1 MFRLGFISANNFK
14 EPYPVYPLGV
24 SYLITYLERNM
35 PECTCSLFDF
45 NLDGSY
51 DEMRRWCEDGEFDAI
66 AISLRNIDDNNIL
79 SENCFVNHYIR
90 IVSTLR
96 QVTDVRILVGGAGFS
111 IFPELLL
118 ERLGADFGIKG
129 EGEKSLC
136 ELLDAIFHG
145 KDWHSV
151 EGLVYR
157 DPEGKVRVNG
167 RSTYVESPCL
177 EMNPD
182 SVGYYFDKSGML
194 NVQTK
199 RGCPFKCIYCSY
211 PVIDGRKVRNLDASA
226 VVDNIREMNGK
237 FGIDYLF
244 FTDSVFNI
252 DRSYNEELCHRII
265 ESGLKVRWGAY
276 FSPRNLSREEL
287 ALYQEAGL
295 THIEW
300 GTDTLAD
307 KTLETYAKGITW
319 EEIRNTSL
327 WAGDLG
333 IFYAHFM
340 ILGGYGETDETLRQ
354 TFERSKE
361 LGFTVL
367 FPYIGMRIYPNTR
380 LFEIA
385 LQEGVVSG
393 AEELIEPKY
402 YVSRDVDLGNV
413 KELAAASGQKWVFP
427 GDGNEALIERFRAK
441 KRRGPLWEFLRY

>member
-14 EPYPVYPLGV
+14 EPYPVYPLGA
-24 SYLITYLERNM
+24 SYLITYLEKHM
-35 PECTCSLFDF
+35 PECRCSLFDF
-45 NLDGSY
+45 NLDGEY
-51 DEMRRWCEDGEFDAI
+51 DELRAWCEEGAFDAI

-90 IVSTLR
+90 IVQTLR
-96 QVTDVRILVGGAGFS
+96 RVTDVKILVGGAGFS

-118 ERLGADFGIKG
+118 DRLGVDFGIKG
-129 EGEKSLC
+129 EGERSLC

-145 KDWHSV
+145 KDWHSI

-157 DPEGKVRVNG
+157 DGDGKVRVNG
-167 RSTYVESPCL
+167 RRSFVESPCL
-177 EMNPD
+177 RMNPG
-182 SVGYYFDKSGML
+182 SVKYYFDKSGML

-199 RGCPFKCIYCSY
+199 RGCPFSCIYCSY
-211 PVIDGRKVRNLDASA
+211 PIIDGKRVRNLDSGT
-226 VVDNIREMNGK
+226 VLDNIVEMNRDY
-237 FGIDYLF
+237 GIDYLF

-252 DRSYNEELCHRII
+252 DRSYNEELCHRIL
-265 ESGLKVRWGAY
+265 ESGVKVRWGAY
-276 FSPRNLSREEL
+276 FSPRNLTRDDL
-287 ALYQEAGL
+287 ALYQQAGL

-307 KTLETYAKGITW
+307 RTLETYGKGITW
-319 EEIRNTSL
+319 DEIRRTSL
-327 WAGDLG
+327 WAGELG

-340 ILGGYGETDETLRQ
+340 ILGGYGETDDTLRQ

-361 LGFTVL
+361 LGFTVF
-367 FPYIGMRIYPNTR
+367 FPYVGMRIYPGTK
-380 LFEIA
+380 LYDIA

-402 YVSRDVDLGNV
+402 YVSKDVSLDNV
-413 KELAAASGQKWVFP
+413 RELAAATGQKWIFP

-441 KRRGPLWEFLRY
+441 KRRGPLWEYLRY